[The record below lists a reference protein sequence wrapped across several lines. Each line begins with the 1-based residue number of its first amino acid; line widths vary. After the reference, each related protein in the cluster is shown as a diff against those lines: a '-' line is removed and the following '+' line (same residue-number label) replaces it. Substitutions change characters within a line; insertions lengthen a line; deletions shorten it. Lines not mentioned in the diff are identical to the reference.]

1 MKRNLILL
9 FLCIVFPILPAT
21 GCINPVAGGVA
32 FDQLMANPIKYNGK
46 DITVEAF
53 YFHGFE
59 TIVLAGNLKQSGHAA
74 GHLIPEGNMVWVEGG
89 IPSEVYN
96 QLHRQQI
103 MGPLERYGKVRMRGK
118 FSSGGRYGH
127 LGSYKYQ
134 ITPSEVQLLPWSP
147 K

>member
-1 MKRNLILL
+1 MKRILTLL
-9 FLCIVFPILPAT
+9 FLCIVFLILPAT
-21 GCINPVAGGVA
+21 GCINPVASEVA

-59 TIVLAGNLKQSGHAA
+59 TIVLAGHLKQTGYAV
-74 GHLIPEGNMVWVEGG
+74 GHLVPEGKVVWIEGG
-89 IPSEVYN
+89 ISPEVYN
-96 QLHRQQI
+96 QLHRQQM
-103 MGPLERYGKVRMRGK
+103 MGPEERYGKVRMKGK
-118 FSSGGRYGH
+118 FSSGGSYGH

-134 ITPSEVQLLPWSP
+134 ITPSEVELLPWSP